1 MDHRDE
7 GLERTLQQALDGGNS
22 VWAVGDVHGH
32 RKTLEALV
40 GKLELSDGDHVICLG
55 DLIDRGPDSLGVL
68 RLVEGSGNI
77 TP

>member
-32 RKTLEALV
+32 RETLEALM
-40 GKLELSDGDHVICLG
+40 GKLGLVATPKLKDKVLSGD
-55 DLIDRGPDSLGVL
+55 
-68 RLVEGSGNI
+68 
-77 TP
+77 